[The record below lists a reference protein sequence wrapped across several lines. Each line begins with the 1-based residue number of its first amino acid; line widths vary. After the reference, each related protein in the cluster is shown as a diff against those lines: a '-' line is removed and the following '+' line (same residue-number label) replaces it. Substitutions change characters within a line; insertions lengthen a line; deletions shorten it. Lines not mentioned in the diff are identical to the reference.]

1 MAILDKSK
9 KPYIADGD
17 NNVFI
22 GLNLPINK
30 SNGVD
35 GYFSSSTTT
44 IEAVKNNIRN
54 LLQTYQG
61 ERLMQPN
68 LGLNLRDYLFE
79 PFTDDLKLQI
89 QNDIN
94 ETIGFW
100 LPFVEIKKL
109 EIKMDEQYEVGANK
123 LIIDILFNIT
133 RDPTTLASV
142 QVQIDGGVLGG
153 GGY

>member
-9 KPYIADGD
+9 KPYIADED
-17 NNVFI
+17 SNVFI

-44 IEAVKNNIRN
+44 LDAVKNNIRN
-54 LLQTYQG
+54 LLNTYQG

-79 PFTDDLKLQI
+79 PFTDDLQLQI

-100 LPFVEIKKL
+100 LPFVQIKKL
-109 EIKMDEQYEVGANK
+109 DIKMDEQYDVGANK

-133 RDPTTLASV
+133 RDPTTLASI
-142 QVQIDGGVLGG
+142 QVEIDGSVLGG

>member
-9 KPYIADGD
+9 KPYIADED

-22 GLNLPINK
+22 GLNLPIQK

-44 IEAVKNNIRN
+44 LDAVKTNIRN

-61 ERLMQPN
+61 ERFMQPN

-79 PFTDDLKLQI
+79 PFTDDLELQI

-94 ETIGFW
+94 ETIGLW

-109 EIKMDEQYEVGANK
+109 EIKMDEQYDVGANK

-133 RDPTTLASV
+133 RDPNTF
-142 QVQIDGGVLGG
+142 
-153 GGY
+153 